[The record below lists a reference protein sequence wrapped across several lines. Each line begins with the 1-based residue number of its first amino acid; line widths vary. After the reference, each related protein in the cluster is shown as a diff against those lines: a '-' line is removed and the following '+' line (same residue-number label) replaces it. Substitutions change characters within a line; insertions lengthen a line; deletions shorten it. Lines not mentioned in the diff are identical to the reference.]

1 MSLFSRK
8 RAGFGVLGVAVVI
21 ASLTPAGGLAAG
33 KETYLDARAS
43 SERRVEDLLRRMTL
57 EEKIGQMLQIRVG
70 KLRGDC
76 NNGNGPLVDSCLKAV
91 LSDAHT

>member
-8 RAGFGVLGVAVVI
+8 RAGLGVLGVAVVI

-33 KETYLDARAS
+33 KEIYLDARAS

-57 EEKIGQMLQIRVG
+57 EEKIGQMVQIRVG
-70 KLRGDC
+70 KLRGD
-76 NNGNGPLVDSCLKAV
+76 
-91 LSDAHT
+91 